1 MRVCNTHFENP
12 CLLFFFLFFLFP
24 LSVTNFLSAVSQT
37 DLSLMNVIWDQ
48 TRTDGFGAKQD
59 LMTN

>member
-12 CLLFFFLFFLFP
+12 CLLFFFSFFLFP
-24 LSVTNFLSAVSQT
+24 LSVTNFLSAMSQT
-37 DLSLMNVIWDQ
+37 DLSLMNVMWGQ
-48 TRTDGFGAKQD
+48 TRTAGFDAKQD